1 MENITKASLEKL
13 VNDKWLFKVSV
24 PEIYTI
30 NMEPVEG
37 SLARIEEIVK
47 RNISQLRLLD
57 LESNEVRFLNEWCNA
72 WNTITD
78 FSNRIGKLIEQA
90 EQNDNL
96 QSITLEDLL
105 VQLTNGTPNTVF
117 DDDKYITSLNINS
130 CCDCDKSYVLIVE
143 FIKAF
148 RDKYRNDTNFDPAIR
163 NFTQI
168 NRDNKYIGQ
177 FFSSTEYYKTFPAL
191 FWLEQFV
198 KSVEVD
204 TSLVIQELN
213 QLRET
218 IKSAHSEALKIQE
231 NSKSYFDEKLADFE
245 LTLDGLHENISK
257 GNKRLEDLESA
268 YKEKLKLEAPET
280 LWNER
285 AKNQIWSIVIW
296 IILTIATAGILIYM
310 LSNCLIPIVLE
321 ATPKN
326 NLLIS
331 PISMLVLITA
341 FMIYIIKVEIKFL
354 TSSWHLRTAYQQK
367 AALTRFYQ
375 ALVADGAVISE
386 EERLLIMR
394 SLFSEV
400 NTGLVNNSEKSDLD
414 AVINSLLKK

>member
-1 MENITKASLEKL
+1 M
-13 VNDKWLFKVSV
+13 
-24 PEIYTI
+24 
-30 NMEPVEG
+30 
-37 SLARIEEIVK
+37 
-47 RNISQLRLLD
+47 
-57 LESNEVRFLNEWCNA
+57 
-72 WNTITD
+72 
-78 FSNRIGKLIEQA
+78 
-90 EQNDNL
+90 
-96 QSITLEDLL
+96 
-105 VQLTNGTPNTVF
+105 
-117 DDDKYITSLNINS
+117 
-130 CCDCDKSYVLIVE
+130 
-143 FIKAF
+143 
-148 RDKYRNDTNFDPAIR
+148 
-163 NFTQI
+163 
-168 NRDNKYIGQ
+168 
-177 FFSSTEYYKTFPAL
+177 
-191 FWLEQFV
+191 
-198 KSVEVD
+198 
-204 TSLVIQELN
+204 
-213 QLRET
+213 
-218 IKSAHSEALKIQE
+218 
-231 NSKSYFDEKLADFE
+231 
-245 LTLDGLHENISK
+245 TLDGLHENISK